1 MPVYCYGQTWY
12 MYQIYIIIVYGGL
25 IRLAFVTKS
34 PSVNNTR
41 RAKPKF
47 EVETLLALE
56 IGIDIDIDRYRY
68 TATTHNH
75 KN

>member
-12 MYQIYIIIVYGGL
+12 MYRIHIIIVYGGL
-25 IRLAFVTKS
+25 IRIAFVTKS

-41 RAKPKF
+41 RAKSKF

-56 IGIDIDIDRYRY
+56 IGIDIDSFRNMYIYRYR
-68 TATTHNH
+68 
-75 KN
+75 